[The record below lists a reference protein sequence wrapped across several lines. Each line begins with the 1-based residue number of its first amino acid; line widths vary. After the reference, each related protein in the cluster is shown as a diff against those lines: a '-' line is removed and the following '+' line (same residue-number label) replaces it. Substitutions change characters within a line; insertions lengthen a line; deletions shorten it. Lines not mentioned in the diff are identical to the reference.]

1 MPSIAPLPQRRR
13 RDDDGEESDEDRKS
27 AVALSPAFSQTSNGS
42 KRVRLTAGDSEDN
55 SSEED
60 ATVNGDDAEGDEEA
74 GTGSRKG
81 ARANHASGAG
91 TGARTKR
98 ASAQGSSPNGR
109 GSVGK
114 LEHRPGA
121 IVRVKLRDFVT
132 YTSAEFFPGPRLNMV
147 IGPNGTGKS
156 TLVCAI
162 CLGLGWGPQHLGRA
176 KDPAEFVKH
185 GCSEATIE
193 IELAKGNRY
202 RRNPVICR
210 TIKKEGNKSTFTIN
224 GEPASKAKVLELAR
238 SFSIQIDNLCQFLP
252 QDKVAEFAALS
263 PIELLH
269 STQRAA
275 APPEMIEWHE
285 NLKTLRAEQKR
296 LLATNSTDR
305 EQLLNLEN
313 RQEMQREDVERMR
326 LRAEIQKRIERLEL
340 SRPVPRYQEARTAC
354 HEVRARKRAVEKEQ
368 KELQKETEPA
378 FKEVNDKQKYL
389 EEINAYLEQNNASF
403 ERADKASTE
412 ILQKIT
418 NAQDQI
424 ATLEGKVEAERKGGA
439 IHRENL
445 KKYQQNINRL
455 KRQMEE
461 EPVEFDAAA
470 FTEKIRDCVRQ
481 VRDLE
486 DQAKG
491 AQDRKKKTAED
502 YRDIDI
508 QIKGAEGRLRNLE
521 SESGRQEEKLKHLS
535 PDTARAWEWV
545 KENQSKFE
553 QKVFG
558 PPLVECS
565 LKDPKYADAMETLF
579 QRNDILSFTVQCRN
593 DFRTLQRAL
602 KDVVRVSDVSFK
614 TSVVKLSE
622 LQAPVS
628 DEQLRGLGFDGWAK
642 DFLSGPE
649 PVVAMLSSE
658 LRLHQTPIALQ
669 GISEEQHTRMTN
681 SPISNWVTGNQS
693 YAVMRRREYGPSATS
708 TRVRTIRPA
717 RHWTNQPVD
726 VSAKAG
732 IEQNIRELS
741 RQRDL
746 LQAQL
751 DEIKEEF
758 VTLRQNSDEAKHRK
772 SQLEQ
777 EKAAKQT
784 ALMHFRSIPTKIA
797 QLEEKLQATETSMA
811 GIREVVEQLRSEQ
824 DEAALEKA
832 SAALEYEDS
841 IEEIQAITEEILVSE
856 LLSIEAM
863 SDLEVLKERNDEV
876 NQALQAK
883 NAEVVQVTQEFAQ
896 ATERYN
902 ECRRQFEELASHIDG
917 DEEMTELINTVKE
930 KTIDQLEA
938 DIDSEKAR
946 LELTGEADS
955 AVIQEFQDRQRRID
969 QLKAQLAEFNKSL
982 DDLDKGIA
990 EIRGKWEPQLE
1001 ALVKKISEAF
1011 SESFARI
1018 GCAGQVTVD
1027 KAEDLHLPTAEHSA
1041 VVSAPTHT
1049 ANSSDFDQWS
1059 IRIQVKFRE
1068 NEALSV
1074 LDSHRQSGGERAVST
1089 IFYLMALQS
1098 LSASP
1103 FRVVDEINQGMDPR
1117 NERMVHE
1124 RMVDIACATAD
1135 SDSDSSSVD
1144 DGDGEDES
1152 KSEGDAGGQYFLIT
1166 PKLLTD
1172 LVYKRGM
1179 KVLCIVSGEYVP
1191 TDYQKIDFGRCV
1203 GTMRDVLARR
1213 GQHGKGKGKAVE
1225 RGRGLGVR
1233 V

>member
-13 RDDDGEESDEDRKS
+13 RDDDDDESDEDRKS

-42 KRVRLTAGDSEDN
+42 KRVRLTAGDNEDN
-55 SSEED
+55 SSDED
-60 ATVNGDDAEGDEEA
+60 ATVAGDDAEGDEEA
-74 GTGSRKG
+74 GTSSRKG
-81 ARANHASGAG
+81 ARSNHASGARI
-91 TGARTKR
+91 GAHTKR
-98 ASAQGSSPNGR
+98 AGGQGSSNGR
-109 GSVGK
+109 GSGGK

-285 NLKTLRAEQKR
+285 NLKTLRTEQKR

-305 EQLLNLEN
+305 EQLANLEN

-326 LRAEIQKRIERLEL
+326 QRAEIQKRLERLEL
-340 SRPVPRYQEARTAC
+340 SRPVPTYQEARTAC
-354 HEVRARKRAVEKEQ
+354 QEARARKKAVEKEQ

-389 EEINAYLEQNNASF
+389 AEINAYLEQNNASF
-403 ERADKASTE
+403 ERAEKAATE

-439 IHRENL
+439 IHRENQ
-445 KKYQQNINRL
+445 KKYQQNVNKL

-481 VRDLE
+481 LRDFE

-502 YRDIDI
+502 YRDIDN
-508 QIKGAEGRLRNLE
+508 QIKRAEGRLRNLE
-521 SESGRQEEKLKHLS
+521 SESGRQEEKLKQVS
-535 PDTARAWEWV
+535 PDTAKAWEWV

-602 KDVVRVSDVSFK
+602 KDVVKVSDVSFK

-622 LQAPVS
+622 LHAPVS
-628 DEQLRGLGFDGWAK
+628 DEQLRDLGFDGWAK

-669 GISEEQHTRMTN
+669 GISEEQHTRVTN
-681 SPISNWVTGNQS
+681 STISNWVTGKQS
-693 YAVMRRREYGPSATS
+693 YTVMRRREYGPSATS
-708 TRVRTIRPA
+708 TRVRTVRPA

-758 VTLRQNSDEAKHRK
+758 VTLRQNNDDAKNRK
-772 SQLEQ
+772 TQLEQ
-777 EKAAKQT
+777 EKASKQT
-784 ALMHFRSIPTKIA
+784 ALMHFKSIPTKIA
-797 QLEEKLQATETSMA
+797 QLEEKLQATEASMA
-811 GIREVVEQLRSEQ
+811 GIRGVVEQLRTEQ

-832 SAALEYEDS
+832 SAALEYQDS

-902 ECRRQFEELASHIDG
+902 ECRREFEELIAQIQG
-917 DEEMTELINTVKE
+917 DEEMTEFINNIVKE

-955 AVIQEFQDRQRRID
+955 TVIQEFQDRQRRID
-969 QLKAQLAEFNKSL
+969 QLKAQLAEFNKTL
-982 DDLDKGIA
+982 DDLDKAIV
-990 EIRGKWEPQLE
+990 EIRGKWEPQLDAFVE
-1001 ALVKKISEAF
+1001 KISKAF

-1018 GCAGQVTVD
+1018 GCAGQITVD
-1027 KAEDLHLPTAEHSA
+1027 KAEDLHLHTTDHSA

-1068 NEALSV
+1068 HEALSV

-1135 SDSDSSSVD
+1135 SDSSSA
-1144 DGDGEDES
+1144 DGGDDGEDER
-1152 KSEGDAGGQYFLIT
+1152 KHDAGGQYFLIT

-1191 TDYQKIDFGRCV
+1191 KDYQKIDFGRCV
-1203 GTMRDVLARR
+1203 ATMRDVLARR

-1233 V
+1233 A